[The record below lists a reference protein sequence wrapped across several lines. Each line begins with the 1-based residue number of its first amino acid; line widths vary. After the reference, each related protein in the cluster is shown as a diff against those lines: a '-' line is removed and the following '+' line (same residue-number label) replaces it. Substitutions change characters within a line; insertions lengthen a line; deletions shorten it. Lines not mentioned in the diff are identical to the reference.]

1 MNQIQTNQQN
11 KINTDPFISRQ
22 IDLNLNIGQ
31 SYGDEL
37 VELDLLQYATSV
49 NVSTGAHAGDPA
61 YINKSLQACKNHDD
75 ISVGALI
82 SYPDLL
88 GFGMRKIQLSNEEI
102 KANVIAQLGALAALA
117 KVNKYELVHVRPHG
131 YLYHQ
136 MASNYS
142 VAETV
147 AKAVQEF
154 SKWLI
159 IIGPYSNVLKEV
171 SAWTNVRVAFE
182 ARFDLRY
189 RNDGSLISFEREQDA
204 KLSLETVSE
213 RARDL
218 VYKSSVKTEDNEEV
232 GINFESIHLPS
243 RQPNAEEIAKTVRA
257 MILKPLP
264 IKSIDYEP
272 YLSEFI

>member
-1 MNQIQTNQQN
+1 MNQINN
-11 KINTDPFISRQ
+11 DPFLSRQ

-37 VELDLLQYATSV
+37 IELDLMQYATSV

-61 YINKSLQACKNHDD
+61 YINKSLQACKEHENL
-75 ISVGALI
+75 SVGALI

-88 GFGMRKIQLSNEEI
+88 GFGMRKIQLSNEEL
-102 KANVIAQLGALAALA
+102 KASVIAQLGALAALA

-136 MASNYS
+136 MAANYS

-147 AKAVQEF
+147 AKAIQEF
-154 SKWLI
+154 SKWFIL
-159 IIGPYSNVLKEV
+159 IGPYSNVLREV
-171 SAWTNVRVAFE
+171 GSWTNLRVAFE

-189 RNDGSLISFEREQDA
+189 RNDASLVSFEREIDGD
-204 KLSLETVSE
+204 LSLDTVSQ

-218 VYKSSVKTEDNEEV
+218 VYKGSAMTEDNEEV

-243 RQPNAEEIAKTVRA
+243 RLKNAEEIAKTVRA
-257 MILKPLP
+257 MVLKPLP
-264 IKSIDYEP
+264 IKSVDYEP

>member
-1 MNQIQTNQQN
+1 MNQINN
-11 KINTDPFISRQ
+11 DPFLSRQ

-37 VELDLLQYATSV
+37 IELDLMQYATSV

-61 YINKSLQACKNHDD
+61 YINKSLQACRQHENLS
-75 ISVGALI
+75 IGALI

-88 GFGMRKIQLSNEEI
+88 GFGMRKIQLSNEEL
-102 KANVIAQLGALAALA
+102 KASIIAQLGALAALA
-117 KVNKYELVHVRPHG
+117 KINQYELMHVRPHG

-136 MASNYS
+136 MAANYS

-159 IIGPYSNVLKEV
+159 MIGPYSNVLREV
-171 SAWTNVRVAFE
+171 SAWTNVRIAFE

-189 RNDGSLISFEREQDA
+189 RNDASLISFERDIDGELPLD
-204 KLSLETVSE
+204 LVSQ

-218 VYKSSVKTEDNEEV
+218 VYKSSVLTDDKEEV

-243 RQPNAEEIAKTVRA
+243 RLKNAEEVAKTVRA
-257 MILKPLP
+257 MVLKPLP

>member
-1 MNQIQTNQQN
+1 MNQINS
-11 KINTDPFISRQ
+11 DPFISRQ

-31 SYGDEL
+31 SYGDEFI
-37 VELDLLQYATSV
+37 ELDLMQYATSV

-61 YINKSLQACKNHDD
+61 YINKSLQACKNHDNL
-75 ISVGALI
+75 SVGALI

-88 GFGMRKIQLSNEEI
+88 GFGMRKIQLTNEEI
-102 KANVIAQLGALAALA
+102 KATVIAQLGALAALA
-117 KVNKYELVHVRPHG
+117 KINNYELVHVRPHG

-136 MASNYS
+136 MAANYS

-159 IIGPYSNVLKEV
+159 IVGPQSNVLKEV
-171 SAWTNVRVAFE
+171 SAWTNVRFAFE

-189 RNDGSLISFEREQDA
+189 RNDGSLISFEREIDA
-204 KLSLETVSE
+204 DLNLETISQ

-218 VYKSSVKTEDNEEV
+218 VYKSSVMTEEKQEI
-232 GINFESIHLPS
+232 GLNFETIHLPS
-243 RQPNAEEIAKTVRA
+243 RLKNADEVAKVIRS
-257 MILKPLP
+257 MVLKPLP
-264 IKSIDYEP
+264 IKSVDYEP

>member
-1 MNQIQTNQQN
+1 MNQINN
-11 KINTDPFISRQ
+11 DPFISRQ
-22 IDLNLNIGQ
+22 IDLNLNLGQ
-31 SYGDEL
+31 GYGDEL
-37 VELDLLQYATSV
+37 IELGLMQYATSV

-61 YINKSLQACKNHDD
+61 YINKTLQACKEHENL
-75 ISVGALI
+75 SVGGLI

-88 GFGMRKIQLSNEEI
+88 GFGLRKIQLTNDEL
-102 KANVIAQLGALAALA
+102 KASVIAQLGALAALA
-117 KVNKYELVHVRPHG
+117 KINNYELVHVRPHG

-142 VAETV
+142 IAETV
-147 AKAVQEF
+147 AKAIQDF

-159 IIGPYSNVLKEV
+159 IIGPYSSVLREV

-189 RNDGSLISFEREQDA
+189 RNDGSLISFEREIDGDL
-204 KLSLETVSE
+204 KLETISE

-218 VYKSSVKTEDNEEV
+218 VYKSSVTTEDKEEV

-243 RQPNAEEIAKTVRA
+243 RLKNSEEIAKMVRA
-257 MILKPLP
+257 MVLKPLP
-264 IKSIDYEP
+264 LKSIDYEP